1 MNKSKDILFKS
12 KNITVCIALNA
23 YHQYKQITLE
33 REINAIYEKQPHLF
47 LEEVK
52 ENNTKT
58 HKPLNTD

>member
-1 MNKSKDILFKS
+1 MNKSKDISFKF
-12 KNITVCIALNA
+12 KNISACIALSA

-33 REINAIYEKQPHLF
+33 REINAIYEKPPQLF